1 MASLEQ
7 QQAQQRPTFDSIGAI
22 KAQLMK
28 DVQAKL
34 AEQGQQDSFYD
45 HVMGFLHAINWKV
58 KEQLGHSYCTPW
70 QRLVCQQQLLRWVHA
85 GQGTP

>member
-1 MASLEQ
+1 MASLEQQEQ

-58 KEQLGHSYCTPW
+58 RTFSRTAFCNAKGSSCGGCML
-70 QRLVCQQQLLRWVHA
+70 A
-85 GQGTP
+85 